1 MSVCVYGESLKCF
14 GVGEAFDEY
23 FLLVGLVATVEDE
36 NASFQFSV
44 KQHTYIG
51 DIISYSLNKLIHL
64 KSRMKAVRC
73 WVLDK

>member
-1 MSVCVYGESLKCF
+1 
-14 GVGEAFDEY
+14 
-23 FLLVGLVATVEDE
+23 
-36 NASFQFSV
+36 V